1 MGSGS
6 ASNPPQA
13 AHHAPPDYAN
23 MYPHAPAVPAPMP
36 AHLGRLPPGGLANPH
51 SYIQNPGTVFFFFC
65 NFVPFC
71 LLLPFG
77 PFGPFG
83 PFDHV
88 VPFFHVGHLC
98 HFDHMGSA
106 PSDYDNVYQLIVG

>member
-51 SYIQNPGTVFFFFC
+51 SYIQNPGTFFLVILFLFAFFS
-65 NFVPFC
+65 
-71 LLLPFG
+71 LLVRLVLLALLTMLVIFDHV
-77 PFGPFG
+77 G

-88 VPFFHVGHLC
+88 GN
-98 HFDHMGSA
+98 FDHMSSA
-106 PSDYDNVYQLIVG
+106 SPGYDNMY